1 MIITTTT
8 TTDKI
13 LWKHSKDG
21 VFSVNIAY
29 KRGLMGMTGAPKY
42 NWNYF
47 WKSDIPTKV
56 KCFTWLVIK
65 RACLIEVLQ
74 KKGRQLVP
82 RCFLC
87 NFTGKQITIS
97 LTCSNLELVS
107 QRHNHE
113 LDNARTYI
121 RSVELLD

>member
-1 MIITTTT
+1 MAAVLEKLVGMTITMT

-21 VFSVNIAY
+21 VFSIKNVY
-29 KRGLMGMTGAPKY
+29 KRRLQGMIGGPKY

-65 RACLIEVLQ
+65 RACLTQEVPQ
-74 KKGRQLVP
+74 KKGKQLGP

-87 NFTGKQITIS
+87 NLTGETNNHLCLHCKFTAQI
-97 LTCSNLELVS
+97 
-107 QRHNHE
+107 
-113 LDNARTYI
+113 
-121 RSVELLD
+121 